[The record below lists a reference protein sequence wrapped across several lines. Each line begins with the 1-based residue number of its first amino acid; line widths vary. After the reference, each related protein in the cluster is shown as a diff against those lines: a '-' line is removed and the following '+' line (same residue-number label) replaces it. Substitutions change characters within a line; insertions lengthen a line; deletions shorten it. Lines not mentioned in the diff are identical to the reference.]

1 MSETGKQGQ
10 QPREPFLYR
19 FAIGQDSHRFVSAT
33 ETTSTAKPA
42 TENATGKVT
51 GKATGS
57 DRVLMLGGVEI
68 PGAPALEGNSDADVI
83 LHALTNAIS
92 GITCVNILGAPADKI
107 CLEKGITDSRV
118 YLQAAL
124 AELGDRQLVHV
135 SISVEAQRPRLS
147 AHIPRIRASIADLL
161 SLEPSDIG
169 LTATSG
175 EGLTSCGRG
184 EGIAV
189 FCAVTAYGP

>member
-1 MSETGKQGQ
+1 MSEKGKQKQ
-10 QPREPFLYR
+10 PPRETFLYR

-33 ETTSTAKPA
+33 ETASVEKPA
-42 TENATGKVT
+42 AEKATGK
-51 GKATGS
+51 AIGS
-57 DRVLMLGGVEI
+57 GRVLILGGVEI
-68 PGAPALEGNSDADVI
+68 PGEPALEGNSDADVI

-92 GITCVNILGAPADKI
+92 GITCMNILGAPADKI
-107 CLEKGITDSRV
+107 CLEQGITDSRV

-124 AELGDRQLVHV
+124 ADLGERKLVHV

-147 AHIPRIRASIADLL
+147 AHIPRIRANIAELL
-161 SLEPSDIG
+161 GLEPTDIG